1 MALSNEEL
9 TRDVYRKSIST
20 SELRDL
26 RNRLAQVANQRLRA
40 IEKASSNISG
50 QSYTEYGAYEKAEE
64 YLERFGKRR
73 FTAKD
78 TTTSKNK
85 MSRSEL
91 QREVVELQG
100 FLNSKT
106 STVRGYRAVERQR
119 VRTFQGKGI
128 QFADTKEFY
137 DFLNSGEFAGLRK
150 ALSSDK
156 IVEKYDEMRE
166 SMSHDKIMK
175 ALEDYRENVSRIS
188 VKSFNKA
195 MKEAQKLADSK
206 DKAQG

>member
-1 MALSNEEL
+1 MALSKEEM
-9 TRDVYRKSIST
+9 TRDVYRQSIST
-20 SELRDL
+20 RELREL
-26 RNRLAQVANQRLRA
+26 RNRLAQVANRRLRA
-40 IEKASSNISG
+40 IEKASSSISG
-50 QSYTEYGAYEKAEE
+50 QAYTEYGAYEKAEE

-78 TTTSKNK
+78 TTNSKNK
-85 MSRSEL
+85 MSRSKL
-91 QREVVELQG
+91 QREVVELQA

-166 SMSHDKIMK
+166 SMSHEQIMK
-175 ALEDYRENVSRIS
+175 ALSDYRGKVSRIS

-206 DKAQG
+206 NKTQG

>member
-26 RNRLAQVANQRLRA
+26 RNRLASVANQRLRA

-50 QSYTEYGAYEKAEE
+50 QAYTEYGAYEKAEE

-78 TTTSKNK
+78 TTNSKNK

-166 SMSHDKIMK
+166 SMSHDEVMK
-175 ALEDYRENVSRIS
+175 ALTEYRENVSRVS
-188 VKSFNKA
+188 LKSFNNA
-195 MKEAQKLADSK
+195 MKEAQNLANSK
-206 DKAQG
+206 D

>member
-1 MALSNEEL
+1 MSLSNEEL
-9 TRDVYRKSIST
+9 TRDVYRQSIST
-20 SELRDL
+20 RELREL
-26 RNRLAQVANQRLRA
+26 RNRLASVANQRLRA

-50 QSYTEYGAYEKAEE
+50 QAYTEYGAYEKAEE

-78 TTTSKNK
+78 VTTSKNK

-156 IVEKYDEMRE
+156 ISEKYDEMRE
-166 SMSHDKIMK
+166 SMSHEQIMK
-175 ALEDYRENVSRIS
+175 ALSDYRGSVSRIS

>member
-1 MALSNEEL
+1 MALSKEEL
-9 TRDVYRKSIST
+9 NRDVYRQSIST
-20 SELRDL
+20 SELREL
-26 RNRLAQVANQRLRA
+26 RNRLASVANQRLRA
-40 IEKASSNISG
+40 IEKARSNISG
-50 QSYTEYGAYEKAEE
+50 QSFTEYGAYEKAEE

-78 TTTSKNK
+78 TTNSKNK

-119 VRTFQGKGI
+119 LRTFQGKGI
-128 QFADTKEFY
+128 KLSDTKEFY

-166 SMSHDKIMK
+166 VMTHDEVMK
-175 ALEDYRENVSRIS
+175 ALSDYRENVNRVSL
-188 VKSFNKA
+188 KSFNNS
-195 MKEAQKLADSK
+195 MKEAQNLANSK
-206 DKAQG
+206 D

>member
-1 MALSNEEL
+1 MALSKEEL
-9 TRDVYRKSIST
+9 TRDVYRQSIST
-20 SELRDL
+20 SELREL
-26 RNRLAQVANQRLRA
+26 RNRLASVANQRLRA

-50 QSYTEYGAYEKAEE
+50 QAYTEYGAYEKAEE

-119 VRTFQGKGI
+119 LRTFQGKGI
-128 QFADTKEFY
+128 KFADTKEFY

-166 SMSHDKIMK
+166 SMFHDEIMK
-175 ALEDYRENVSRIS
+175 ALSEYRENVNRVSL
-188 VKSFNKA
+188 KNFNNA
-195 MKEAQKLADSK
+195 MKEAQNLANSK
-206 DKAQG
+206 D

>member
-1 MALSNEEL
+1 MALSKEEL
-9 TRDVYRKSIST
+9 NRDVYRQSIST

-26 RNRLAQVANQRLRA
+26 RNRLARVANQRLRA

-50 QSYTEYGAYEKAEE
+50 QAFTEYGAYEKAEE

-73 FTAKD
+73 FKAKD
-78 TTTSKNK
+78 TTNSKNK

-119 VRTFQGKGI
+119 IRAFQEKGI
-128 QFADTKEFY
+128 KFSDTKEFY

-166 SMSHDKIMK
+166 GMTHDEVMK
-175 ALEDYRENVSRIS
+175 ALSDYRENVNRVSL
-188 VKSFNKA
+188 KSFNNA
-195 MKEAQKLADSK
+195 MKEAQNLAKSK
-206 DKAQG
+206 D

>member
-1 MALSNEEL
+1 MALSKDEL
-9 TRDVYRKSIST
+9 NRDVYRKSIST
-20 SELRDL
+20 SELREL
-26 RNRLAQVANQRLRA
+26 RNRLASVANQRLRA

-50 QSYTEYGAYEKAEE
+50 QSYTDYGAYEKAEE

-91 QREVVELQG
+91 QREVLELQG

-119 VRTFQGKGI
+119 LRTFQGKGI

-137 DFLNSGEFAGLRK
+137 DFLNSGEFAGLRN

-166 SMSHDKIMK
+166 SMSHDEIMK
-175 ALEDYRENVSRIS
+175 ALSKYRKNVNRVSL
-188 VKSFNKA
+188 KSFNNA
-195 MKEAQKLADSK
+195 MKAAQNLADSK
-206 DKAQG
+206 D

>member
-1 MALSNEEL
+1 MALSKEEL

-26 RNRLAQVANQRLRA
+26 RNRLARVANQRLRA

-50 QSYTEYGAYEKAEE
+50 QAYTEYGAYEKAEE

-78 TTTSKNK
+78 TTNSKNK

-119 VRTFQGKGI
+119 IRAFQEKGI
-128 QFADTKEFY
+128 KFSDTKEFY

-166 SMSHDKIMK
+166 GMTHDEVMK
-175 ALEDYRENVSRIS
+175 ALSDYRENVNRVSL
-188 VKSFNKA
+188 KSFNNA
-195 MKEAQKLADSK
+195 MKEAQNLAKSK
-206 DKAQG
+206 D